1 MTPEERRTRDMAMR
15 EYKAQGHTNEEVAN
29 KFNLHKDTVKNICK
43 GISPQRGRKQTQI
56 TDDLRNQIRSHYA
69 ECKSRKQTA
78 QKFHVGESI
87 VKREC
92 ADIHVVKEERHVKA
106 LNLINEGFTAQEIVE
121 MLGYANETSVYNLA
135 RSHKLKIVK
144 SCTKK
149 HEAMRKYKAEG
160 HSHKEVAQKFGVS
173 EHTSFQ
179 VCKGICPQK
188 AKPPKDGYKSPP
200 NKGVLQDIENVKH
213 IISEKAPSFEY
224 AGNYTGSDGHVDL
237 KCKKCGHIHTHRW
250 HSIRLK
256 GATVCPNCQ
265 KIELQEREAE
275 RKAEEERK
283 REEQRINAE
292 RKKRGEQAIKLL
304 KHAKRIHR
312 CPVCG
317 TVTDRNV
324 YCSSKCCA
332 KATEA
337 RKDANRRKK
346 IQNALVDK
354 DISLEKLYKRDNGI
368 CSICGGKCDWS
379 DHQYRGRYFI
389 VGKTY
394 PSIDHVIPLAKGGT
408 HSWDNVKLAHHSCNT
423 AKGASLVG

>member
-1 MTPEERRTRDMAMR
+1 MAIHKEDLILSLILDGFTAPEIREKLNLKANSYVYAVAYKHGLKTKRAWEDTHKKMR
-15 EYKAQGHTNEEVAN
+15 EYKAEGHT
-29 KFNLHKDTVKNICK
+29 
-43 GISPQRGRKQTQI
+43 
-56 TDDLRNQIRSHYA
+56 
-69 ECKSRKQTA
+69 
-78 QKFHVGESI
+78 
-87 VKREC
+87 
-92 ADIHVVKEERHVKA
+92 
-106 LNLINEGFTAQEIVE
+106 
-121 MLGYANETSVYNLA
+121 
-135 RSHKLKIVK
+135 
-144 SCTKK
+144 
-149 HEAMRKYKAEG
+149 
-160 HSHKEVAQKFGVS
+160 HKEVAEKFNVCVDTAMTVCRGVAPQNPNGS
-173 EHTSFQ
+173 P
-179 VCKGICPQK
+179 CK
-188 AKPPKDGYKSPP
+188 
-200 NKGVLQDIENVKH
+200 KGALQDIGNVKR

-256 GATVCPNCQ
+256 GATVCQNCQ

-275 RKAEEERK
+275 RKSEAERK

-317 TVTDRNV
+317 TVTDKKV

-346 IQNALVDK
+346 IQNALIDK

>member
-1 MTPEERRTRDMAMR
+1 MFQSRA
-15 EYKAQGHTNEEVAN
+15 EYALFLVDEGYTAAEIAQMCGYKNESGV
-29 KFNLHKDTVKNICK
+29 
-43 GISPQRGRKQTQI
+43 R
-56 TDDLRNQIRSHYA
+56 
-69 ECKSRKQTA
+69 
-78 QKFHVGESI
+78 
-87 VKREC
+87 
-92 ADIHVVKEERHVKA
+92 
-106 LNLINEGFTAQEIVE
+106 
-121 MLGYANETSVYNLA
+121 NLA
-135 RSHKLKIVK
+135 YRYGKKIK
-144 SCTKK
+144 KPCTDK
-149 HEAMRKYKAEG
+149 HDEMRKYKAEG
-160 HSHKEVAQKFGVS
+160 HSMCEVAEKFHVS
-173 EHTSFQ
+173 EKTAMR
-179 VCKGICPQK
+179 VCKGIAPQK
-188 AKPPKDGYKSPP
+188 AKNP
-200 NKGVLQDIENVKH
+200 NKGVLQDIENVKR
-213 IISEKAPSFEY
+213 IISEKAPNFEY

-256 GATVCPNCQ
+256 GATVCQNCQ

-275 RKAEEERK
+275 AERK

-304 KHAKRIHR
+304 KHAMKLHR

-317 TVTDRNV
+317 TVTDKV

-332 KATEA
+332 KANEA
-337 RKDANRRKK
+337 RKDINRRKK
-346 IQNALVDK
+346 IKNALIDK

-408 HSWDNVKLAHHSCNT
+408 HSWDNVKLAHLSCNS